1 MVSHVQKIMTYALHS
16 PISMRLFHLSEY
28 SVKSLRYTRIK
39 NEKEQPATCQHRV
52 RYSQDAP
59 TCWDV
64 LENLDARRMRSSN
77 GRRKREDEEEEEEE
91 EKPSLRKQHID
102 DIASTSSDD
111 GTTAAG
117 RREESGARRLLLSL
131 SSRKRREARTRK
143 EGHRARTRNKR
154 ERTDENERIS
164 RALTTDMVAS
174 RGRFD
179 LGIELV
185 GAGRGTR
192 CAAED
197 LRLRKKGAPKW
208 GAQLSCGMSGPG

>member
-1 MVSHVQKIMTYALHS
+1 MSFTLAVV
-16 PISMRLFHLSEY
+16 
-28 SVKSLRYTRIK
+28 
-39 NEKEQPATCQHRV
+39 
-52 RYSQDAP
+52 
-59 TCWDV
+59 
-64 LENLDARRMRSSN
+64 
-77 GRRKREDEEEEEEE
+77 EEETRSAYAE
-91 EKPSLRKQHID
+91 R
-102 DIASTSSDD
+102 
-111 GTTAAG
+111 GTPDAT
-117 RREESGARRLLLSL
+117 
-131 SSRKRREARTRK
+131 
-143 EGHRARTRNKR
+143 RTRNRR

-197 LRLRKKGAPKW
+197 LRLRKGAPKW

>member
-1 MVSHVQKIMTYALHS
+1 MSAHSSLSRRWAFDAHTSVICTCEIRRWAL
-16 PISMRLFHLSEY
+16 E
-28 SVKSLRYTRIK
+28 
-39 NEKEQPATCQHRV
+39 
-52 RYSQDAP
+52 
-59 TCWDV
+59 
-64 LENLDARRMRSSN
+64 ARSAHEPN
-77 GRRKREDEEEEEEE
+77 
-91 EKPSLRKQHID
+91 LRKQHID
-102 DIASTSSDD
+102 DIASTSGDD
-111 GTTAAG
+111 GTT
-117 RREESGARRLLLSL
+117 
-131 SSRKRREARTRK
+131 RREARTRK

-197 LRLRKKGAPKW
+197 LRLRKGAPKW